1 MRVRNLMIAG
11 VAAAQLAIGG
21 SVATVALSSAGS
33 PAFAS
38 DNYNPPP
45 QIPQHAQ
52 CGTGAAS
59 GSFGAFGKNNN
70 FAGGANGPVTGDSN
84 SDVCGNAQ
92 GNP

>member
-1 MRVRNLMIAG
+1 MVIAG
-11 VAAAQLAIGG
+11 VAATQLAIGG
-21 SVATVALSSAGS
+21 SVAAVALSSAGS

-52 CGTGAAS
+52 CGTKAAS

-70 FAGGANGPVTGDSN
+70 FAGGANGDATGDSN
-84 SDVCGNAQ
+84 SAVCGNAPP
-92 GNP
+92 G

>member
-1 MRVRNLMIAG
+1 MAVAG

-21 SVATVALSSAGS
+21 SVAAVALSGS
-33 PAFAS
+33 PAVAS
-38 DNYNPPP
+38 DFYNPPP

-70 FAGGANGPVTGDSN
+70 FAGGANGPVTGDNN